1 MKVLRIDASA
11 RREGS
16 KSRAWADALLA
27 ELGPT
32 EVVRRD
38 LGADALPQLDEN
50 TLRHFGYLSGDAGPT
65 DTSELSER
73 LIEELESADA
83 IVLATPIYNF
93 SVPAALKAWID
104 LVARSRRTFQYTS
117 DGPRG
122 LLADRPVYVVVASGG
137 TRIGSD
143 ADFATPYL
151 VHVLGFLGLSN
162 VRVIDTRGAG
172 RGEDDVPGA
181 IRRALRQGAA
191 AA

>member
-11 RREGS
+11 RRGGS
-16 KSRAWADALLA
+16 RSRAWADALLD

-32 EVVRRD
+32 EVVHRD
-38 LGADALPQLDEN
+38 LGAEALPQLDEA
-50 TLRHFGYLSGDAGPT
+50 TLRHFGYLPDDAGPT
-65 DTSELSER
+65 ATSALSER
-73 LIEELESADA
+73 LIGELEAADA
-83 IVLATPIYNF
+83 IVIATPIYNF

-104 LVARSRRTFQYTS
+104 LVARSRRTFRYTS

-151 VHVLGFLGLSN
+151 VHVLGFLGLRD
-162 VRVIDTRGAG
+162 VRVIDTRGAA
-172 RGEDDVPGA
+172 RGEDGVRDAV
-181 IRRALRQGAA
+181 RRALRKSAA